1 MQSKL
6 KGATYSINV
15 KKKIL
20 GRGKKMFTHFNERV
34 VGRDKIKCPATKSCV
49 KVI

>member
-1 MQSKL
+1 L
-6 KGATYSINV
+6 KGAMYSINV

-20 GRGKKMFTHFNERV
+20 GREKKMFTHFNERLAR
-34 VGRDKIKCPATKSCV
+34 RDKMKCVTTKSYV